1 MFYVPFGGAILK
13 NDAAAQLRSDL
24 SNTTSKAA
32 FFAAFCKSLAPLGV
46 MDIGYYSISP
56 ANLGRNDVIVD
67 TFYVSYIPN
76 FCASGD
82 GKADFG
88 QDLITK
94 RALQGLDTNWNDKA
108 VWSNATA
115 QQSAIQNLAKNA
127 GVVLGYTHVLAKSL
141 FQTTALG
148 IRMDHLTAQEFETDW
163 PRLSAS
169 ILPMA
174 QGMHGQFTQ
183 SYLPR
188 HFGLTRREKEV
199 LSCLAI
205 GFRPEEIAD
214 YLAVGY
220 RTVDKYI
227 VSAKEKLSATTRDH
241 AVVRAISLGLLNE
254 PMGDDGCL

>member
-1 MFYVPFGGAILK
+1 MFYVPFEGAILK
-13 NDAAAQLRSDL
+13 NDVVIQLRGDL
-24 SNTTSKAA
+24 LNTTSYAD
-32 FFAAFCKSLAPLGV
+32 FFAIFCKSMASFGV
-46 MDIGYYSISP
+46 MDISYYSISP
-56 ANLGRNDVIVD
+56 AMLNSYNVIID
-67 TFYVSYIPN
+67 AFYISYSPS
-76 FCASGD
+76 FCASVG
-82 GKADFG
+82 GKADFS
-88 QDLITK
+88 QDLTTK
-94 RALQGLDTNWNDKA
+94 RALQGLDTNWNDNA

-115 QQSAIQNLAKNA
+115 QQSAIHNRAKNA
-127 GVVLGYTHVLAKSL
+127 GVVLGYTHVLAKSGC
-141 FQTTALG
+141 QTTALG

-183 SYLPR
+183 SYLPQ

-214 YLAVGY
+214 YLAIGY

-241 AVVRAISLGLLNE
+241 AVVRAISLGLLNQ
-254 PMGDDGCL
+254 PMGDDDGL